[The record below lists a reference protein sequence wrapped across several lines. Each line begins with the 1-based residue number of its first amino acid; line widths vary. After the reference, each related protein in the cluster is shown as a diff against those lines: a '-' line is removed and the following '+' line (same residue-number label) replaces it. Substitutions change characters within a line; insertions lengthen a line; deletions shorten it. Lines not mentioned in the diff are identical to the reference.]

1 MFGLFR
7 KKKQYPAFD
16 LLFASELKNK
26 YFIRSAE
33 WDLLTEDSIF
43 VFDPNSP
50 GMFTLDQWPQL
61 VFLAAKGQMTVQEY
75 VYYAADKYDTEV
87 PQMLDKTILDQIQT
101 LLEYKIIRLAD
112 SSLILYMK
120 CLNQEGATAAN
131 SGFLLSA
138 SFFFAGI

>member
-1 MFGLFR
+1 MFGLFK
-7 KKKQYPAFD
+7 KKKQYPPFD
-16 LLFASELKNK
+16 LLSASELKNK

-50 GMFTLDQWPQL
+50 TTFTLDQWPQL

-75 VYYAADKYDTEV
+75 VYYAADKYDSEI

-112 SSLILYMK
+112 SKQQLDPLYEVPK
-120 CLNQEGATAAN
+120 SKRDNGH
-131 SGFLLSA
+131 
-138 SFFFAGI
+138 